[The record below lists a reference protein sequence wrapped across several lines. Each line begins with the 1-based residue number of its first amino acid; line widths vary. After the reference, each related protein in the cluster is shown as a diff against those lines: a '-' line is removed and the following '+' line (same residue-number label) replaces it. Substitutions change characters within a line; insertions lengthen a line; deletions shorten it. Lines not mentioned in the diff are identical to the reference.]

1 MIEYNQNNSFFQDN
15 TVLDVVNDISKDFG
29 YFKNQ
34 LSTNQFNN
42 VSQFETKLENVQQ
55 YIHYVD
61 NRITTEV
68 NSLFNSTKNQFD
80 FVNSQFSNVMTI
92 GSNVDSKVQNVER
105 RMDNLYNDLRNFEN
119 NINSRLSSLE
129 EIKAMFARLDEN
141 VTQMNRQL
149 ENLFYLYGKSEARF
163 DQFILNK
170 ETSQATR
177 NPFDCPEQLYKERSK
192 KIEEIKQNL
201 NRNMNADPPAFNLTK
216 NNFDIKL
223 DNLEVKQRKFDFN
236 KPNEGFG
243 CSQDTRAYTDNNN
256 TAKSQSSN
264 LTTVVE
270 EQSQNNSSQVETNC
284 KKENTQKISAA
295 NRLSSLSKSNSVSFT
310 RKNDLF

>member
-149 ENLFYLYGKSEARF
+149 ENLFYLVGKSEARF

-170 ETSQATR
+170 EASQSTR
-177 NPFDCPEQLYKERSK
+177 NPFDCPDQLYKERSK
-192 KIEEIKQNL
+192 KIDEIKQNL
-201 NRNMNADPPAFNLTK
+201 SKNISTEQPAYNITK

-223 DNLEVKQRKFDFN
+223 DNLEVKERTFDFN
-236 KPNEGFG
+236 APIEGFNFNQNTTNSTDT
-243 CSQDTRAYTDNNN
+243 SQPTKY
-256 TAKSQSSN
+256 QSSK
-264 LTTVVE
+264 LTVIT
-270 EQSQNNSSQVETNC
+270 EQPSSDEKNQPDTSFAKAKIQKNVSPNKQPSLN
-284 KKENTQKISAA
+284 KK
-295 NRLSSLSKSNSVSFT
+295 KSVT
-310 RKNDLF
+310 IDRKNN